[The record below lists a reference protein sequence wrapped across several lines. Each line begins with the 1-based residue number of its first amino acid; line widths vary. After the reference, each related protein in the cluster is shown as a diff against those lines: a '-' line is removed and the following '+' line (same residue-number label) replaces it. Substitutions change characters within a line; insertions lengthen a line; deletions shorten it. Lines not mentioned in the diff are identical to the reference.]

1 VNLFEAIVLGI
12 IQGLT
17 EFLPISSTAHL
28 TLAARVLDLVD
39 MRSPEGWTAFM
50 AIMQLG
56 TMFAVQL
63 YFWRDLV
70 QIPPAML
77 RDLRTVFSGGG
88 VRALSAP
95 SKLLWFMVIGTVPV
109 AFVGLFFHKVI
120 EGVFTKSIP
129 VIACSLIAL
138 ALLLWLAERLAR
150 HVRTMEEVRWTD
162 AILVGCAQAMALI
175 PGSSR
180 SGTTMTAA
188 LFLGFTRNAAARF
201 SFLLSIP
208 AVLLSGVYELF
219 KVYQMISTGTDV
231 FTFGITNLIVATIVS
246 ALSGYAAIAW
256 LLRYLIKNTTMV
268 FVVYRVALGALL
280 LCLLALHIIQP

>member
-1 VNLFEAIVLGI
+1 MNIFEAVLLGI

-28 TLAARVLDLVD
+28 TLAARVLGLVD
-39 MRSPEGWTAFM
+39 MRNPEAWTAFM

-56 TMFAVQL
+56 TMLAVQI
-63 YFWRDLV
+63 YFWRELV
-70 QIPPAML
+70 QVPPAIV
-77 RDLRTVFSGGG
+77 RDVRAILTGSGL
-88 VRALSAP
+88 RALSAP
-95 SKLLWFMVIGTVPV
+95 SKLLWFMALGTVPV
-109 AFVGLFFHKVI
+109 AFVGLFFHRII

-138 ALLLWLAERLAR
+138 ACLLWLAERLAR

-162 AILVGCAQAMALI
+162 VLVVGAAQAMALI

-208 AVLLSGVYELF
+208 AVLLSGAYELI
-219 KVYQMISTGTDV
+219 KVYQMLSTGTNI
-231 FTFGITNLIVATIVS
+231 FSLGITNLIVATVVS
-246 ALSGYAAIAW
+246 AISGYAAIAW
-256 LLRYLIKNTTMV
+256 LLRYLIKNTMMV
-268 FVVYRVALGALL
+268 FVWYRIALGALL
-280 LCLLALHIIQP
+280 LILLGLRVINP